1 MCLLRC
7 RENVKQKP
15 KAWTAKQQPKKK
27 PRSRS
32 EEHKKRW
39 TEERLKQL
47 GPNSMA
53 MKTWNLIKNGYTE
66 LAKERLAEF
75 QEKFRDTGNFD
86 FVEGLKWNR
95 HLFTEEQSHD
105 KGWFTRAMIQDRE
118 KDQKATDAI
127 IAKAIAANLW
137 YMDSYRE
144 VERYWYEGVDVLTA
158 KESTEKGMLT
168 RSSTGQVPTQA
179 VGAVSSSS
187 TLGPA
192 LQDWPGASP
201 KAVAAPALPLQN
213 AEAEETIND
222 AAPSSAQT
230 LELGGGSQTL
240 ELGGDSPS
248 EPHAT
253 QPDSPDARLV
263 EEQVMYARALLPSL
277 SEHGR
282 RMHGFI
288 DEILSLIDSIH
299 QTDDLEEKDSL
310 RIDLDVECHKA
321 AAVRNLLAYW
331 DD

>member
-1 MCLLRC
+1 
-7 RENVKQKP
+7 
-15 KAWTAKQQPKKK
+15 
-27 PRSRS
+27 
-32 EEHKKRW
+32 
-39 TEERLKQL
+39 
-47 GPNSMA
+47 
-53 MKTWNLIKNGYTE
+53 
-66 LAKERLAEF
+66 
-75 QEKFRDTGNFD
+75 
-86 FVEGLKWNR
+86 
-95 HLFTEEQSHD
+95 
-105 KGWFTRAMIQDRE
+105 MIEDRE

-158 KESTEKGMLT
+158 KESTELT

-179 VGAVSSSS
+179 VGAVSSSL

-253 QPDSPDARLV
+253 QPDSPDVEAARLV
-263 EEQVMYARALLPSL
+263 EELVMCARALLPSL
-277 SEHGR
+277 NEHGKY
-282 RMHGFI
+282 MQGFI
-288 DEILSLIDSIH
+288 DEISFLIDSSH
-299 QTDDLEEKDSL
+299 QTDDLEEKESL
-310 RIDLDVECHKA
+310 RIELDVECHKA

-331 DD
+331 ND

>member
-1 MCLLRC
+1 
-7 RENVKQKP
+7 
-15 KAWTAKQQPKKK
+15 
-27 PRSRS
+27 
-32 EEHKKRW
+32 
-39 TEERLKQL
+39 
-47 GPNSMA
+47 MA
-53 MKTWNLIKNGYTE
+53 MKTWNLIKKGSTE

-201 KAVAAPALPLQN
+201 KAVAAPAWPLQN

-253 QPDSPDARLV
+253 QPDSPDVEAARLV
-263 EEQVMYARALLPSL
+263 EELVMCARALLPSL
-277 SEHGR
+277 NEHGKY
-282 RMHGFI
+282 MQGFV
-288 DEILSLIDSIH
+288 DEISFLIDSIH

-331 DD
+331 ND